1 MMCLMANAM
10 SSGDDMYKSLF
21 MTAAFLGVLTSA
33 ELAAA
38 LIIPAPP
45 AGADVNALS
54 RESAGANGKALDA
67 EVAKFLRRE
76 YKIKSVIYYQLN
88 GDIPWIAVSK
98 NVQNQML
105 EKAVKKKV
113 FAWNNPGIDLID
125 VYPQKEGAFA
135 VAMYTKTAPDK
146 DKLVGYYLLTKNRKA
161 P

>member
-1 MMCLMANAM
+1 
-10 SSGDDMYKSLF
+10 MYKSFF
-21 MTAAFLGVLTSA
+21 MTATILGAFISG
-33 ELAAA
+33 EPAAA
-38 LIIPAPP
+38 LITPAPP

-54 RESAGANGKALDA
+54 RESAGPNAKALDA
-67 EVAKFLRRE
+67 EVTKFLRWE

-125 VYPQKEGAFA
+125 VYPQK
-135 VAMYTKTAPDK
+135 
-146 DKLVGYYLLTKNRKA
+146 
-161 P
+161 